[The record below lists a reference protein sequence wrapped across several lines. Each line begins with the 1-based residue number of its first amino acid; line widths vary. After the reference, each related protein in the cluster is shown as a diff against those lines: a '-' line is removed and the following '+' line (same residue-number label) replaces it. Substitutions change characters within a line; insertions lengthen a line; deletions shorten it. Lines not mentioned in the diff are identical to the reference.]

1 MDTTTAVA
9 MTPTQAERR
18 KAILYMVICAT
29 MWSIGGIFI
38 KMIPWNPLAIA
49 GMRSAIAAVIVYAY
63 IRKKKIKLQ
72 FVKSAFFSGL
82 FMSGIFLSF
91 VIANKLTT
99 AANAIVLQFTSPV
112 FILILSAIFLHKKSR
127 RGDLITVTLIGISLF
142 FFDQL
147 TPGGILGNCFGI
159 LAGLMV
165 ACAYLVVGE
174 VDEETRMTGIL
185 FGQIFTAIIGVP
197 ALFITHAEISTPAVV
212 SILALGI
219 FQLGIPY
226 VLFGLAMKNGSA
238 LACNLIGAIEPLL
251 NPVWV
256 FLFNGEAPGFYALIG
271 ALIVVI
277 AITSWC
283 VWNEKVSRKQEETL
297 QKIPCDSIPCDS
309 NSVEKTI

>member
-1 MDTTTAVA
+1 MNTAAA
-9 MTPTQAERR
+9 MIPTQFERK
-18 KAILYMVICAT
+18 KAVLCMAICAT
-29 MWSIGGIFI
+29 MWSMGGIFI
-38 KMIPWNPLAIA
+38 KMIPWNALAIA
-49 GMRSAIAAVIVYAY
+49 GMRSAIAAIVIYAY
-63 IRKKKIKLQ
+63 IRKKKIKLR
-72 FVKSAFFSGL
+72 FVKPAFFSGF
-82 FMSGIFLSF
+82 FMSGIYISF

-112 FILILSAIFLHKKSR
+112 FILILSAVFLHRKSR
-127 RGDLITVTLIGISLF
+127 KGDLITVAVTLIGISLF

-147 TPGGILGNCFGI
+147 TPGGILGNFFGM

-165 ACAYLVVGE
+165 ACAFLVVGE

-185 FGQIFTAIIGVP
+185 FGQLFTAIVGVP
-197 ALFITHAEISTPAVV
+197 TLFITHAQITTPAVL

-226 VLFGLAMKNGSA
+226 VLFGIAMKSCSA

-271 ALIVVI
+271 ALIVVV

-283 VWNEKVSRKQEETL
+283 VWNEKVSRKQEQEC
-297 QKIPCDSIPCDS
+297 QNIPLDSTI
-309 NSVEKTI
+309 VEKTI

>member
-1 MDTTTAVA
+1 METTTA
-9 MTPTQAERR
+9 TKAERK

-38 KMIPWNPLAIA
+38 KMIPWNALAIA
-49 GMRSAIAAVIVYAY
+49 GMRSAISAVIVYGY
-63 IRKKKIKLQ
+63 IRYKKIKLQ
-72 FVKSAFFSGL
+72 FVKEAFISGI
-82 FMSGIFLSF
+82 FMSGIFLCF

-112 FILILSAIFLHKKSR
+112 FILILAALFLHKKCR
-127 RGDLITVTLIGISLF
+127 KGDLITVCVTLAGISLF

-159 LAGLMV
+159 MAGLMV
-165 ACAYLVVGE
+165 ACAYLAVGE
-174 VDEETRMTGIL
+174 VDEETRMTSIFL
-185 FGQIFTAIIGVP
+185 GQIFTAIIGLP
-197 ALFITHAEISTPAVV
+197 AMFFTDTPITTPAVL

-271 ALIVVI
+271 AFIVVI

-283 VWNEKVSRKQEETL
+283 VWNEKVSRLEEF
-297 QKIPCDSIPCDS
+297 
-309 NSVEKTI
+309 VG

>member
-1 MDTTTAVA
+1 METILSEIQTV
-9 MTPTQAERR
+9 PTKAARR
-18 KAILYMVICAT
+18 KSILYMVVCASL
-29 MWSIGGIFI
+29 WSIGGIFI
-38 KMIPWNPLAIA
+38 KMVPWNALAIA
-49 GMRSAIAAVIVYAY
+49 GMRSGIAAVIVYAY
-63 IRKKKIKLQ
+63 IRHKKIKLQ
-72 FVKSAFFSGL
+72 FVKSAFLSGF

-112 FILILSAIFLHKKSR
+112 FILILSAIFLHKKCR
-127 RGDLITVTLIGISLF
+127 RGDLITVTATLAGISLF

-174 VDEETRMTGIL
+174 VGEETRMTGIL
-185 FGQIFTAIIGVP
+185 LGQIFTAIIGLP
-197 ALFITHAEISTPAVV
+197 ALFFTHASITTPAVL

-226 VLFGLAMKNGSA
+226 VLFGLAMKDGSA

-256 FLFNGEAPGFYALIG
+256 FLFNGEAPGFFALIG
-271 ALIVVI
+271 AVIVVI
-277 AITSWC
+277 AITLWC
-283 VWNEKVSRKQEETL
+283 IWNERVSRLKEAA
-297 QKIPCDSIPCDS
+297 D
-309 NSVEKTI
+309 

>member
-1 MDTTTAVA
+1 METTT
-9 MTPTQAERR
+9 PTIAERK
-18 KAILYMVICAT
+18 KAILYMVVCAT

-38 KMIPWNPLAIA
+38 KMIPWNAFAIA
-49 GMRSAIAAVIVYAY
+49 GMRSAIAAIIVYAY
-63 IRKKKIKLQ
+63 IRNRKIKLQ
-72 FVKSAFFSGL
+72 FVKSAFVSGF

-112 FILILSAIFLHKKSR
+112 FILILSALFLHRKCRK
-127 RGDLITVTLIGISLF
+127 GDLITVGVTLAGISLF

-147 TPGGILGNCFGI
+147 SPGGILGNCFGI

-185 FGQIFTAIIGVP
+185 LGQVFTAIIGVP
-197 ALFITHAEISTPAVV
+197 AMFFTETQMSTPAIL

-226 VLFGLAMKNGSA
+226 ILFGLAMKNGSA

-256 FLFNGEAPGFYALIG
+256 FLFNGEAPGFFALIG
-271 ALIVVI
+271 ALIVII
-277 AITSWC
+277 AITLWC
-283 VWNEKVSRKQEETL
+283 VWNEKDSRL
-297 QKIPCDSIPCDS
+297 QDH
-309 NSVEKTI
+309 NKTKEF

>member
-1 MDTTTAVA
+1 METTLSEIQIATTKAA
-9 MTPTQAERR
+9 RR
-18 KAILYMVICAT
+18 KSILYMVVCASL
-29 MWSIGGIFI
+29 WSIGGIFI
-38 KMIPWNPLAIA
+38 KMVPWNALAIA
-49 GMRSAIAAVIVYAY
+49 GVRSGIAAVIVYAY
-63 IRKKKIKLQ
+63 IRHKKIKLQ
-72 FVKSAFFSGL
+72 FVKSAFLSGF

-112 FILILSAIFLHKKSR
+112 FILILSAVFLHKKCR
-127 RGDLITVTLIGISLF
+127 RGDLVTVTATLAGISLF

-185 FGQIFTAIIGVP
+185 LGQIFTAIIGLP
-197 ALFITHAEISTPAVV
+197 ALFFTHTSITTPAVL

-226 VLFGLAMKNGSA
+226 VLFGLAMKDGSA

-256 FLFNGEAPGFYALIG
+256 FLFNGEAPGFFALIG
-271 ALIVVI
+271 AVIVVI
-277 AITSWC
+277 AITLWC
-283 VWNEKVSRKQEETL
+283 IWNERFSRMKEAA
-297 QKIPCDSIPCDS
+297 D
-309 NSVEKTI
+309 

>member
-1 MDTTTAVA
+1 METTLSEIQIA
-9 MTPTQAERR
+9 PTKAARR
-18 KAILYMVICAT
+18 KSILYMVVCASL
-29 MWSIGGIFI
+29 WSIGGIFI
-38 KMIPWNPLAIA
+38 KMVPWNALAIA
-49 GMRSAIAAVIVYAY
+49 GVRSGIAAVIVYAY
-63 IRKKKIKLQ
+63 IRHKKIKLQ
-72 FVKSAFFSGL
+72 FVKSAFLSGF

-112 FILILSAIFLHKKSR
+112 FILILSAVFLHKKCR
-127 RGDLITVTLIGISLF
+127 RGDLVTVTATLAGISLF

-185 FGQIFTAIIGVP
+185 LGQIFTAIIGLP
-197 ALFITHAEISTPAVV
+197 ALFFTHAEITTSAVL

-226 VLFGLAMKNGSA
+226 VLFGLAMKDGSA

-256 FLFNGEAPGFYALIG
+256 FLFNGEAPGFFALIG
-271 ALIVVI
+271 AAIVVV
-277 AITSWC
+277 AITLWC
-283 VWNEKVSRKQEETL
+283 IWNERVSRLKEAA
-297 QKIPCDSIPCDS
+297 D
-309 NSVEKTI
+309 

>member
-1 MDTTTAVA
+1 MEITSATK
-9 MTPTQAERR
+9 MLPTKEARR

-29 MWSIGGIFI
+29 LWSIGGIFI
-38 KMIPWNPLAIA
+38 KMIPWNALAIA
-49 GMRSAIAAVIVYAY
+49 GMRSAIAAVIVYGY
-63 IRKKKIKLQ
+63 IHNRKIKLR
-72 FVKSAFFSGL
+72 FVKSAFLSGF

-91 VIANKLTT
+91 VVANKLTT

-112 FILILSAIFLHKKSR
+112 FILILSAVFLHKKCR
-127 RGDLITVTLIGISLF
+127 RGDLITVAATLAGISLF

-147 TPGGILGNCFGI
+147 TPGGILGNCFAI

-185 FGQIFTAIIGVP
+185 LGQVFTAIIGLPSLIFTDVSM
-197 ALFITHAEISTPAVV
+197 TTPAVL

-226 VLFGLAMKNGSA
+226 ILFGLAMKDGSA

-256 FLFNGEAPGFYALIG
+256 FLFNGEAPGFFALIG
-271 ALIVVI
+271 AGIVII
-277 AITSWC
+277 AITLWC
-283 VWNEKVSRKQEETL
+283 IWNERDSRMREAAG
-297 QKIPCDSIPCDS
+297 
-309 NSVEKTI
+309 

>member
-1 MDTTTAVA
+1 MEIISSSTQ
-9 MTPTQAERR
+9 MLPTQENRK
-18 KAILYMVICAT
+18 KAILYMALCAT
-29 MWSIGGIFI
+29 LWSIGGIFI
-38 KMIPWNPLAIA
+38 KMIPWNAFAIA
-49 GMRSAIAAVIVYAY
+49 GMRSAIAAVIVYVY
-63 IRKKKIKLQ
+63 IRNKKIKMQ
-72 FVKSAFFSGL
+72 FIKPAFLSGF

-127 RGDLITVTLIGISLF
+127 KGDVITVVATLGGISLF

-147 TPGGILGNCFGI
+147 TTGGIIGNCFGI
-159 LAGLMV
+159 LAGFMV

-174 VDEETRMTGIL
+174 LDEETRMTGIFL
-185 FGQIFTAIIGVP
+185 GQIFTAVIGFP
-197 ALFITHAEISTPAVV
+197 ALFFTDVVITTPAVL

-226 VLFGLAMKNGSA
+226 VLFGIAIKDGSA

-256 FLFNGEAPGFYALIG
+256 FLFNGEAPGFFALIG
-271 ALIVVI
+271 AAIVIV
-277 AITSWC
+277 AITFWC
-283 VWNEKVSRKQEETL
+283 VWNERVSRLQELAE
-297 QKIPCDSIPCDS
+297 
-309 NSVEKTI
+309 

>member
-1 MDTTTAVA
+1 MNTAAVA
-9 MTPTQAERR
+9 PTNSER
-18 KAILYMVICAT
+18 KQAILYMVICAT

-38 KMIPWNPLAIA
+38 KMIPWNALAIA
-49 GMRSAIAAVIVYAY
+49 GMRSAISAMIVYAY
-63 IRKKKIKLQ
+63 IRKKKIKLK
-72 FVKSAFFSGL
+72 FVKAAFFSGF
-82 FMSGIFLSF
+82 FMSGIFLCF

-112 FILILSAIFLHKKSR
+112 FILILSAIFLHKKHR
-127 RGDLITVTLIGISLF
+127 KGDLITVAVTLGGISLF

-185 FGQIFTAIIGVP
+185 LGQLFTAVVGVP
-197 ALFITHAEISTPAVV
+197 AFFITHAEISTPAVL
-212 SILALGI
+212 SILALGV

-271 ALIVVI
+271 ACIVVV
-277 AITSWC
+277 AITAWC
-283 VWNEKVSRKQEETL
+283 VWNEQANRKAEQEQEKEN
-297 QKIPCDSIPCDS
+297 QKIPRDSTT
-309 NSVEKTI
+309 VEKTI